1 MDNCSDLRISNCS
14 AATLDLWLLT
24 FVILTS
30 VIVSL
35 HYCLL
40 KGTVCKIPPLDVSLL
55 EIAVNLILCFLPL
68 TIQVHNPSYGGH
80 SRTNRQIVGCQSTVY
95 RSCQYS

>member
-40 KGTVCKIPPLDVSLL
+40 KGTVCKIPLLDVIIL
-55 EIAVNLILCFLPL
+55 EIAVNLIRVFY
-68 TIQVHNPSYGGH
+68 PSQFKYIILAMVA
-80 SRTNRQIVGCQSTVY
+80 TVGQTG
-95 RSCQYS
+95 RL